1 MVLQER
7 SKIAAGPAN
16 QRTARS
22 VLASL
27 HLAPLPFTV
36 IPPMSIY
43 SISPLTFGGVRT
55 YPLSSRKSKV
65 SVRDFAKPP
74 ASGTSLTKFLDSLP
88 AFLAAND
95 LRQLLAAMHRAR
107 RQRAPILWGIGGHVI
122 KVGLGP
128 VLIDLMR
135 RGFVSGI
142 AMNGAALVHDF
153 EIALAGNTSEDVEA
167 GLGAG
172 QFGMAAETGEY
183 VNECSKLAARLH
195 IGYGEAAG
203 QFLTSGILEVKHAA
217 SSILVAAYKNRIPVT
232 VHLAVGTDIPHMH
245 PAADGPCLGAATFLD
260 FRLFCALV
268 KQMHP
273 GGVYLNWGSAVLLPE
288 VFLKAV
294 SVVRNLRVPLQPI
307 TTANFDFIQ
316 HYRPLQNVV
325 KRPTQSEHRGRKTES
340 RGYAITGHHEL
351 LMPLVAA
358 ALAAGWP
365 KASRAGK
372 R

>member
-1 MVLQER
+1 
-7 SKIAAGPAN
+7 
-16 QRTARS
+16 
-22 VLASL
+22 
-27 HLAPLPFTV
+27 
-36 IPPMSIY
+36 MSIY
-43 SISPLTFGGVRT
+43 AISPITFGSVKT
-55 YPLSSRKSKV
+55 YSLASRKSKV

-74 ASGTSLTKFLDSLP
+74 AANISLTKFLDSLP
-88 AFLAAND
+88 SILAAED
-95 LRQLLAAMHRAR
+95 LRHLLAAIHRAR
-107 RQRAPILWGIGGHVI
+107 RQSGPILWGIGGHVI

-142 AMNGAALVHDF
+142 AMNGAALIHDF

-172 QFGMAAETGEY
+172 QFGMASETGEY
-183 VNECSKLAARLH
+183 INEFSKLAARLH

-203 QFLTSGILEVKHAA
+203 QFLTSGILAVKHAA
-217 SSILVAAYKNRIPVT
+217 SSVLVAAYKQRVPVT
-232 VHLAVGTDIPHMH
+232 VHIAIGTDIPHMH
-245 PAADGPCLGAATFLD
+245 PAADGACLGEATFLD

-294 SVVRNLRVPLQPI
+294 SVVRNLGVPLQPI

-325 KRPTQSEHRGRKTES
+325 KRPTVSKRGGRQTES

-365 KASRAGK
+365 KTPRQGK

>member
-1 MVLQER
+1 M
-7 SKIAAGPAN
+7 
-16 QRTARS
+16 
-22 VLASL
+22 
-27 HLAPLPFTV
+27 
-36 IPPMSIY
+36 
-43 SISPLTFGGVRT
+43 
-55 YPLSSRKSKV
+55 
-65 SVRDFAKPP
+65 
-74 ASGTSLTKFLDSLP
+74 
-88 AFLAAND
+88 
-95 LRQLLAAMHRAR
+95 
-107 RQRAPILWGIGGHVI
+107 
-122 KVGLGP
+122 KVGLAP
-128 VLIDLMR
+128 ILIDLMR

-183 VNECSKLAARLH
+183 INEMAKLAWRTR

-203 QFLTSGILEVKHAA
+203 QFLTSGVVAPKYRDFSALI
-217 SSILVAAYKNRIPVT
+217 AAYEHRIPVT
-232 VHLAVGTDIPHMH
+232 IHLAIGTDIPHMH
-245 PAADGPCLGAATFLD
+245 RAAEGAALGAATHHD

-273 GGVYLNWGSAVLLPE
+273 GGAYLNWGSAVLLPE

-294 SVVRNLRVPLQPI
+294 SVVRNRGVALEPI

-316 HYRPLQNVV
+316 HYRPMQNVV
-325 KRPTQSEHRGRKTES
+325 KRPTASARAGRKTES

-351 LMPLVAA
+351 LMPLAAA

-365 KASRAGK
+365 KTQPKETR
-372 R
+372 

>member
-1 MVLQER
+1 
-7 SKIAAGPAN
+7 
-16 QRTARS
+16 
-22 VLASL
+22 
-27 HLAPLPFTV
+27 
-36 IPPMSIY
+36 MSIY
-43 SISPLTFGGVRT
+43 STQPLTFGAVHT
-55 YPLSSRKSKV
+55 YALASRKSKV
-65 SVRDFAKPP
+65 SVRDFAKPAAAN
-74 ASGTSLTKFLDSLP
+74 ASLAKFLDSLP
-88 AFLAAND
+88 NILAAQD
-95 LRQLLAAMHRAR
+95 LRRLLVAIHRAR
-107 RQRAPILWGIGGHVI
+107 KQRASILWGIGGHVI

-135 RGFVSGI
+135 RGLVSGI
-142 AMNGAALVHDF
+142 AMNGAALIHDF

-172 QFGMAAETGEY
+172 QFGMASETGEY
-183 VNECSKLAARLH
+183 INEFSKLASRLH

-203 QFLTSGILEVKHAA
+203 QFLNSGILNVKHAA
-217 SSILVAAYKNRIPVT
+217 SSVLVAAYKQRIPVT
-232 VHLAVGTDIPHMH
+232 VHIAIGTDIPHMH

-260 FRLFCALV
+260 FRLFSALV
-268 KQMHP
+268 RQMHP

-294 SVVRNLRVPLQPI
+294 SVVRNLGVPLPPI

-325 KRPTQSEHRGRKTES
+325 KRPTVSVRGGRQPES

-365 KASRAGK
+365 KTPRQGK

>member
-1 MVLQER
+1 
-7 SKIAAGPAN
+7 
-16 QRTARS
+16 
-22 VLASL
+22 
-27 HLAPLPFTV
+27 
-36 IPPMSIY
+36 MSIY
-43 SISPLTFGGVRT
+43 STPPLTFGAVRT
-55 YPLSSRKSKV
+55 YPLASRKSKV
-65 SVRDFAKPP
+65 SVRDFAEPP
-74 ASGTSLTKFLDSLP
+74 AAALSFTKFLDSLP
-88 AFLAAND
+88 NFLAAQD
-95 LRQLLAAMHRAR
+95 LRFLLAAIHRAR
-107 RQRAPILWGIGGHVI
+107 KHRSPILWGIGGHVI

-142 AMNGAALVHDF
+142 AMNGAALIHDF

-167 GLGAG
+167 GLGTG
-172 QFGMAAETGEY
+172 QFGMAGETGEY
-183 VNECSKLAARLH
+183 INEFSKLASRLH

-203 QFLTSGILEVKHAA
+203 QFLSSGILNVKHAA
-217 SSILVAAYKNRIPVT
+217 SSVLVAAYKQRIPVT
-232 VHLAVGTDIPHMH
+232 IHLAIGTDIPHMH
-245 PAADGPCLGAATFLD
+245 PAADGPCLGAAAFLD

-294 SVVRNLRVPLQPI
+294 SVVRNLGVPLQPI

-316 HYRPLQNVV
+316 HYRPVQNVV
-325 KRPTQSEHRGRKTES
+325 KRPTVSLRGGRKPES
-340 RGYAITGHHEL
+340 RGFAITGHHEL
-351 LMPLVAA
+351 LLPLVAA

-365 KASRAGK
+365 RTSRQGKQGRQGTQGK

>member
-1 MVLQER
+1 
-7 SKIAAGPAN
+7 
-16 QRTARS
+16 
-22 VLASL
+22 
-27 HLAPLPFTV
+27 
-36 IPPMSIY
+36 MSIY
-43 SISPLTFGGVRT
+43 STQPLTFGAVHT

-65 SVRDFAKPP
+65 NVRDFAKPP
-74 ASGTSLTKFLDSLP
+74 AANSSITKFLDSLP
-88 AFLAAND
+88 KFLAAQD
-95 LRQLLAAMHRAR
+95 LLHLLEAIHRAH

-128 VLIDLMR
+128 VLIDLMK
-135 RGFVSGI
+135 RGFVSSI
-142 AMNGAALVHDF
+142 AMNGAALIHDF

-172 QFGMAAETGEY
+172 QFGMASETGEY
-183 VNECSKLAARLH
+183 INEFSKLASRLH

-203 QFLTSGILEVKHAA
+203 QFLNSGVLNVKHAT
-217 SSILVAAYKNRIPVT
+217 SSVLAAAYKQRIPVT
-232 VHLAVGTDIPHMH
+232 IHLAIGTDIPHMH

-273 GGVYLNWGSAVLLPE
+273 GGIYLNWGSAVLLPE

-294 SVVRNLRVPLQPI
+294 SVARNLGVPLQPI

-325 KRPTQSEHRGRKTES
+325 KRPTVSERGGRKSGS

-365 KASRAGK
+365 RTSRPGK

>member
-1 MVLQER
+1 
-7 SKIAAGPAN
+7 
-16 QRTARS
+16 
-22 VLASL
+22 
-27 HLAPLPFTV
+27 
-36 IPPMSIY
+36 MSIY
-43 SISPLTFGGVRT
+43 STPPLTFGAVHT

-65 SVRDFAKPP
+65 SVRDFAKP
-74 ASGTSLTKFLDSLP
+74 ATGNSSITKFLDSHP
-88 AFLAAND
+88 NILAAED
-95 LRQLLAAMHRAR
+95 LRHLLAAIHRAR
-107 RQRAPILWGIGGHVI
+107 KQGAPILWGIGGHVI

-128 VLIDLMR
+128 VLIDLMK
-135 RGFVSGI
+135 RGFISSI

-172 QFGMAAETGEY
+172 QFGMASETGEY
-183 VNECSKLAARLH
+183 INEFSKLAARLH

-203 QFLTSGILEVKHAA
+203 QFLNSGVLNVKYAH
-217 SSILVAAYKNRIPVT
+217 SSVLVAAYKQRIPVT
-232 VHLAVGTDIPHMH
+232 IHLAIGTDIPHMH

-273 GGVYLNWGSAVLLPE
+273 GGIYLNWGSAVLLPE

-294 SVVRNLRVPLQPI
+294 SVSRNLGVPLQPI

-325 KRPTQSEHRGRKTES
+325 KRPTISERGARKTES

-358 ALAAGWP
+358 GLAAGWP
-365 KASRAGK
+365 KTSRQGK
-372 R
+372 RKR